1 MAQDGPRW
9 PKTAQDDG
17 PEKPFLEDAPRKT
30 TTFISEK
37 KLRHLIGEINV
48 SSQNGDFAWEVL

>member
-17 PEKPFLEDAPRKT
+17 PESLFFQDAPRKT
-30 TTFISEK
+30 TTFISIQH
-37 KLRHLIGEINV
+37 LRHLPCEIDL
-48 SSQNGDFAWEVL
+48 SSQHCDFEWDVL